1 MNEMNEIL
9 KNIAL
14 LLEQN
19 AEKMSDYNETEF
31 IVKQTL
37 TEVARAINE
46 VIEKNIE

>member
-1 MNEMNEIL
+1 MNDINNTL
-9 KNIAL
+9 KSIAL

-31 IVKQTL
+31 IVKQAL
-37 TEVARAINE
+37 TEIAIAINE